1 MSVPMVYP
9 TYGLDEDS
17 HAPCTEIKVDPLV
30 EKNIDN
36 DLNDQEVY
44 DEDFDEE
51 FKDPNWNLSKGK
63 KTLLSDGTESSEG
76 ESESELEPPDTDAT
90 TVQWTLPSCISLCS
104 VDLFGSVVE

>member
-36 DLNDQEVY
+36 DLNDQEDY
-44 DEDFDEE
+44 DEDFDDE
-51 FKDPNWNLSKGK
+51 FKDPNWNLPKGK
-63 KTLLSDGTESSEG
+63 KKPVLRWNRVFRGGIRE
-76 ESESELEPPDTDAT
+76 
-90 TVQWTLPSCISLCS
+90 
-104 VDLFGSVVE
+104 